1 VASRGRLSRVRVLR
15 VIARLNLG
23 GPAQQA
29 ALLSG
34 GRLDPERFETL
45 LVHGSLP
52 PGEGSMADLAERE
65 GARTEFV
72 PSLGQPLRPH
82 RDVAAL
88 VKVAAIAR
96 RFRPDIV
103 HTHTAKA
110 GFVGRTAALAAVRPR
125 PLLVHTFHGHVL
137 EGYFGAAKSGLYRR
151 LERTLARRTDRLIGV
166 SDSTVADLVRLG
178 VAPPDRF
185 DVIPLG
191 LDLDAFARLEEAA
204 GCDLRAE
211 LGIGEE
217 EVVLGFVGRLV
228 EIKRVDLLLR
238 AFARARDGV
247 RLRLLVVGDGELR
260 PRLEALTAELGI
272 ADTVSFLGYRRDR
285 REVAAATDV
294 AVLASANEGTPVS
307 LIEAAAAGRPAV
319 ATRVGGVGDV
329 VTPQTGILVDS
340 GDVDALAVAIAELA
354 RERGRRR
361 RMGAAARERAL
372 SGYSADRL
380 VNDIE
385 ELYDRL
391 LEGR

>member
-1 VASRGRLSRVRVLR
+1 
-15 VIARLNLG
+15 
-23 GPAQQA
+23 
-29 ALLSG
+29 
-34 GRLDPERFETL
+34 
-45 LVHGSLP
+45 
-52 PGEGSMADLAERE
+52 MADLAERE

-272 ADTVSFLGYRRDR
+272 ADTVSFLGYRRDLPAI
-285 REVAAATDV
+285 AAATDV

-340 GDVDALAVAIAELA
+340 GDVDALAVAIAKLA
-354 RERGRRR
+354 RERGRRK